1 MIKSAKR
8 AINAILGNADVT
20 DEERMT
26 AIIGS
31 EGLINSRPL
40 TYQTANP
47 SGDVPLTPNHFVHGQ
62 VGGKFAPTLVDETD
76 FNPRS
81 RWRRIQ
87 ELVRHFW
94 HRWLRERLPE
104 LIARKKWFRP
114 GGDLRV
120 GDVVIVMSPD
130 TTRGNWPLGMVF
142 ETYPGT
148 DGRVHV
154 VKIQVGQT
162 TMTRA
167 VTKLCPLEIENYILF
182 NVLILIIPKR
192 NLNILYATE
201 IVCIWH
207 TYIYLIYHMTSNHFR
222 CCTFIQ

>member
-1 MIKSAKR
+1 MRAFTKTAVEFAGPFVTMQDRGKRREKRYLCLFTCMVTRAVHLELAYGLDTDSFMNAFYRMASRRGLPNEIYSDNGTNFKGAENELKALVTQLDEDKIKQ
-8 AINAILGNADVT
+8 
-20 DEERMT
+20 
-26 AIIGS
+26 
-31 EGLINSRPL
+31 

-47 SGDVPLTPNHFVHGQ
+47 SDDVPLTPNHFVHGQ
-62 VGGKFAPTLVDETD
+62 VGGQFAPTLVDETD

-94 HRWLRERLPE
+94 QGWLREWLPE
-104 LIARKKWFRP
+104 LIARKKWFHP

-148 DGRVHV
+148 DGRVRV
-154 VKIQVGQT
+154 VKIQVGRQ
-162 TMTRA
+162 
-167 VTKLCPLEIENYILF
+167 P
-182 NVLILIIPKR
+182 
-192 NLNILYATE
+192 
-201 IVCIWH
+201 
-207 TYIYLIYHMTSNHFR
+207 
-222 CCTFIQ
+222 